1 MNSMFDN
8 CDTIEE
14 IDFTNFKTS
23 SVTDMSNMFNGC
35 KSLKSLNLE
44 SFDTSSV
51 TDMSNMFSGCNS
63 LEYIDISNM
72 TENEMIKKEISSLNS
87 NENLKICQTNDIIQD
102 VNTACCDS
110 YSDDNKIL
118 ILMIIKLVILIII

>member
-1 MNSMFDN
+1 
-8 CDTIEE
+8 
-14 IDFTNFKTS
+14 
-23 SVTDMSNMFNGC
+23 MSNMFKGC

-87 NENLKICQTNDIIQD
+87 NENLKM
-102 VNTACCDS
+102 
-110 YSDDNKIL
+110 L
-118 ILMIIKLVILIII
+118 